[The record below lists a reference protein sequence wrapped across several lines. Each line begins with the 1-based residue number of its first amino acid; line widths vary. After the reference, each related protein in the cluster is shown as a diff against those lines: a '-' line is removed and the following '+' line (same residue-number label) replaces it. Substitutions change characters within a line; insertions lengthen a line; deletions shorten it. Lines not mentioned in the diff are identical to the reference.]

1 MESSDSSIEK
11 SRENEPLIEKESYT
25 DIMMKRWQKHL
36 EKTLDKKDLDDA
48 GKVNNDNGQ
57 AEYA

>member
-11 SRENEPLIEKESYT
+11 SRESEPLIEKESYT

>member
-1 MESSDSSIEK
+1 
-11 SRENEPLIEKESYT
+11 
-25 DIMMKRWQKHL
+25 MKRWQKHL